1 MDFNNNS
8 GLTNEQVSL
17 SDSQN
22 NKKGFDIR
30 NERFFGKHKVAVI
43 QIAIVPGS
51 KRR

>member
-17 SDSQN
+17 SDIQN

-30 NERFFGKHKVAVI
+30 SNKEVEVADMI
-43 QIAIVPGS
+43 
-51 KRR
+51 KEKK